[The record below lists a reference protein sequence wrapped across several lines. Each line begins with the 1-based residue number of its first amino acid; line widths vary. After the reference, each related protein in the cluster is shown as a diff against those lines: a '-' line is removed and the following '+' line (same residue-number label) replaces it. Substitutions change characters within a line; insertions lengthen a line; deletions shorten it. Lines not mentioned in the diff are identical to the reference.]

1 MIDSICVSRSED
13 NFGATSYDKFIKWEN
28 GGGIFHESACIDSTA
43 FLDVGAIV
51 HSESVVG
58 SNVRIASGTV
68 VGPSVSI
75 ANSTIIGY
83 TFNSFSIAML
93 CNATL
98 SCIFYILL
106 FIESHEA
113 NI

>member
-1 MIDSICVSRSED
+1 MRLSCVSRSED
-13 NFGATSYDKFIKWEN
+13 KFKKWKN

-75 ANSTIIGY
+75 AHSTIIGY

-93 CNATL
+93 CYAMQL
-98 SCIFYILL
+98 CPVFCSFY
-106 FIESHEA
+106 
-113 NI
+113 